1 MEGGF
6 GCVTGGGGFVVEG
19 GGFSVV
25 RGASVVG
32 MVVVVGGHGDGHCA
46 GHGCGTGQFGGMT
59 QGTHGFWVDVGGG
72 GDGAVVEFVVDV
84 LIGGAADVDVVV
96 GGGVDV
102 TVVPGNAVVARVVA
116 TGGHGAGHCVGH
128 GCGTGQFGGMTQ
140 GTHGCLVV
148 GNGVGLLVAIVP

>member
-1 MEGGF
+1 M
-6 GCVTGGGGFVVEG
+6 TGGGGFVVEG
-19 GGFSVV
+19 EGFSVV
-25 RGASVVG
+25 RAASVVG
-32 MVVVVGGHGDGHCA
+32 MVVVVGGHGAGHCA

-72 GDGAVVEFVVDV
+72 GDGVVVEFVVDV
-84 LIGGAADVDVVV
+84 VVGGAADVDVVV
-96 GGGVDV
+96 GGGGADV
-102 TVVPGNAVVARVVA
+102 TVVAGNAVVARVVA

-148 GNGVGLLVAIVP
+148 GNRVGLLVAIVP

>member
-1 MEGGF
+1 M
-6 GCVTGGGGFVVEG
+6 TGGGGFVVEG

-32 MVVVVGGHGDGHCA
+32 MVVVVGRGHGAGHSA

-59 QGTHGFWVDVGGG
+59 QGTHGFWVGVGGGGG
-72 GDGAVVEFVVDV
+72 GDGVVVEFVVDV

-96 GGGVDV
+96 GGGADV
-102 TVVPGNAVVARVVA
+102 TVVTGDTVVARVVA

-148 GNGVGLLVAIVP
+148 GIGVGLLVAIVP